1 MNISHRCLRP
11 ILVGGHA
18 KRVAHLG
25 PGQDRPGSIPCLLT
39 SCSQRLLLRLNLGS
53 CLPEEASSEIDF
65 FVMCDMKPTIEKI
78 TNPANMLVVEF
89 IQQTIMESLEERRKE
104 KKPPAG
110 PYQEARSEGQGKQKT
125 KPCREQ
131 FPCLGE
137 VARVAC

>member
-11 ILVGGHA
+11 ILVGGCA
-18 KRVAHLG
+18 KRVVHLG
-25 PGQDRPGSIPCLLT
+25 PGQERLVSIPRSWT
-39 SCSQRLLLRLNLGS
+39 NCSQRLLLPLNLGF

-89 IQQTIMESLEERRKE
+89 IQQTIMESLEERKKE

-110 PYQEARSEGQGKQKT
+110 PYQEARGEG
-125 KPCREQ
+125 
-131 FPCLGE
+131 
-137 VARVAC
+137 